1 LNDFSATS
9 IAIEAVVVE
18 LFEVQ
23 CNYKEAVG
31 QKIAILAKSDF
42 YTLYRRAPS

>member
-1 LNDFSATS
+1 
-9 IAIEAVVVE
+9 VVVE

-31 QKIAILAKSDF
+31 QKIAILAKSGF
-42 YTLYRRAPS
+42 YTS